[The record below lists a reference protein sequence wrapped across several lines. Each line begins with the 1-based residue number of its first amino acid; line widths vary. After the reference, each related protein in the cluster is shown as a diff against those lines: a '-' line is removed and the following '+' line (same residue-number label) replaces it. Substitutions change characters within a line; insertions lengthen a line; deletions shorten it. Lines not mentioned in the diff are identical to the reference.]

1 MMADVPYGGT
11 APAQGAASG
20 RANAVQTL
28 GTLTNWAGAA
38 VSLALIVGIG
48 VWSYKTLARD
58 VSGVPV
64 VRAASGEPMRVA
76 PANPGGSPA
85 LNQGLAVNKVA
96 AVGAAEKPAD
106 RLILAP
112 APVDLTADD
121 VPTGK
126 AVMAATPLQERA
138 EPAAAVAP
146 EAPVTP
152 QMDSIRALAD
162 KLSTGSAPLGDVA
175 ASPEPGDDK
184 VQTAAAVVPAAPAK
198 APESA
203 KETPKKKAIKGGL
216 KRSLRPV
223 LRPRALKET
232 VVKASAAAPVAT
244 SAAAIEVDPASI
256 KSGTKLAQ
264 LGAFDSAETAR
275 KEWDKLNAKFGDY
288 LEGKQRVVQRAKSG
302 GRVFYRLRAMGF
314 ADMSDARR
322 FCSALVAEKA
332 DCIPLTT
339 K

>member
-1 MMADVPYGGT
+1 MADVPYGGPT
-11 APAQGAASG
+11 HAQDAGNG
-20 RANAVQTL
+20 RANTVKTL
-28 GTLTNWAGAA
+28 GTVTNWAGAA

-76 PANPGGSPA
+76 PENPGGSPA
-85 LNQGLAVNKVA
+85 LNQGLSVNKVA
-96 AVGAAEKPAD
+96 AEGAAEKPAD
-106 RLILAP
+106 RLVLAP

-121 VPTGK
+121 LPGARVN
-126 AVMAATPLQERA
+126 VAATPLQERGKQA
-138 EPAAAVAP
+138 EQPAAGAAQ
-146 EAPVTP
+146 TP
-152 QMDSIRALAD
+152 QMASIQALAD
-162 KLSTGSAPLGDVA
+162 KLSTGSAPLGEVA
-175 ASPEPGDDK
+175 AAPEPGPEK
-184 VQTAAAVVPAAPAK
+184 VQNAAVVAPAPPAEK
-198 APESA
+198 PAEA
-203 KETPKKKAIKGGL
+203 KDTPKKVAIKGGL

-232 VVKASAAAPVAT
+232 VVKASAAAPVA
-244 SAAAIEVDPASI
+244 AAASAMEVDPAKI
-256 KSGTKLAQ
+256 APGTKLAQ

-275 KEWDKLNAKFGDY
+275 NEWDKLSAKFGDY

>member
-1 MMADVPYGGT
+1 MADVPFGGPT
-11 APAQGAASG
+11 HAQDAGNG
-20 RANAVQTL
+20 RASAVKTL
-28 GTLTNWAGAA
+28 GTVTNWAGAA

-76 PANPGGSPA
+76 PENPGGSPA
-85 LNQGLAVNKVA
+85 LNQGLSVNKVA
-96 AVGAAEKPAD
+96 AEGAAEKPAD
-106 RLILAP
+106 RLVLAP

-121 VPTGK
+121 LPSGK
-126 AVMAATPLQERA
+126 VKVVAQALKERPKQA
-138 EPAAAVAP
+138 EQVAP
-146 EAPVTP
+146 TTAHTP
-152 QMDSIRALAD
+152 QMASIQALAD
-162 KLSTGSAPLGDVA
+162 KLSTGSAPLGEVA
-175 ASPEPGDDK
+175 AAPEPSPEK
-184 VQTAAAVVPAAPAK
+184 VQKAAVIAPAVQAEK
-198 APESA
+198 TALA
-203 KETPKKKAIKGGL
+203 KDQPKKVVVKGGL

-223 LRPRALKET
+223 LRPRALKAT
-232 VVKASAAAPVAT
+232 VVKASAAAPVAAAG
-244 SAAAIEVDPASI
+244 SAVEVDPASI
-256 KSGTKLAQ
+256 AAGTKLAQ

-275 KEWDKLNAKFGDY
+275 GEWDKLTAKFGDY